1 MSHVPVPDAPA
12 ILVDNRI
19 LAVADLHIGLEAKL
33 NQAGVFLPSQTRKIA
48 RRLRELLEATAADT
62 LVLLGDVKHFIPG
75 VSPLER
81 RDIPIF
87 FNEIA
92 DAVDEV
98 HIAAGNH
105 DALIR
110 PYVPE
115 TVTIHRPTGF
125 TIGTAGFVHG
135 HAWPA
140 KPVMESKVLLMGH
153 NHPAVVFV
161 DKLGGKTV
169 QPVWVRVPFR
179 RKHRKFPR
187 MPREAVCV
195 PSFNELC
202 GGTPVNDVRAKLLGP
217 LMQSDVVNLDRARL
231 HLLDGTDL
239 GLLPS
244 LRVEARFRWSDHRQ

>member
-1 MSHVPVPDAPA
+1 MSYVPVPDAPA
-12 ILVDNRI
+12 IVVDDSI
-19 LAVADLHIGLEAKL
+19 LAVADLHIGLEAAL
-33 NQAGVFLPSQTRKIA
+33 NESGVFLPSQTRKIG
-48 RRLRELLEATAADT
+48 RRLRELLDTTDAKT

-92 DAVDEV
+92 DAVDEI

-115 TVTIHRPTGF
+115 QVTIHKPTGF
-125 TIGTAGFVHG
+125 TIGNAGFVHG

-140 KPVMESKVLLMGH
+140 KSVMESKVLLMGH

-161 DKLGGKTV
+161 DKLGGKQV
-169 QPVWVRVPFR
+169 QPCWVRAPFR
-179 RKHRKFPR
+179 RTHSRYPK

-202 GGTPVNDVRAKLLGP
+202 GGTPVNAARARLLGP
-217 LMQSDVVNLDRARL
+217 LMQPDVVNLDGARL

-239 GLLPS
+239 GPLPA
-244 LRVEARFRWSDHRQ
+244 LRVEARLRWSDYRQ

>member
-1 MSHVPVPDAPA
+1 MAYVPVPDAPA
-12 ILVDNRI
+12 ILVDDRI
-19 LAVADLHIGLEAKL
+19 LAVADLHIGIEAAL
-33 NQAGVFLPSQTRKIA
+33 FEAGVSLPSQTRKIG
-48 RRLRELLEATAADT
+48 RRLRELLEATDAKT

-75 VSPLER
+75 VSPVER
-81 RDIPIF
+81 RDIPILF
-87 FNEIA
+87 QEIA

-110 PYVPE
+110 PYVPDFVE
-115 TVTIHRPTGF
+115 IHRPSGF
-125 TIGTAGFVHG
+125 RLGDAGFVHG

-140 KPVMESKVLLMGH
+140 KPVMEAKVLLMGH

-169 QPVWVRVPFR
+169 VPAWVRVPFR
-179 RKHRKFPR
+179 RKHTRYPKLPK
-187 MPREAVCV
+187 EAVCV

-202 GGTPVNDVRAKLLGP
+202 GGTPVNDRYARLLGP
-217 LMQSDVVNLDRARL
+217 LMKPDVVNLERARL

-244 LRVEARFRWSDHRQ
+244 LRVEARFRWSDYRQ

>member
-1 MSHVPVPDAPA
+1 MAYVPVPDTPA
-12 ILVDNRI
+12 ILVDGDT
-19 LAVADLHIGLEAKL
+19 LAIADVHIGIEAAL
-33 NQAGVFLPSQTRKIA
+33 QDAGVFLPSQTRKLA
-48 RRLRELLEATAADT
+48 RRLRAVLDATGARR

-87 FNEIA
+87 FNEIL

-115 TVTIHRPTGF
+115 AVTIHRPAGF
-125 TIGTAGFVHG
+125 RLGDVGFVHG

-140 KPVMESKVLLMGH
+140 KSVMEAKVLLMGH

-161 DKLGGKTV
+161 DALGGKSV
-169 QPVWVRVPFR
+169 QPCWMRVPFR
-179 RKHRKFPR
+179 RKHTRYPK
-187 MPREAVCV
+187 MPKEAVCV
-195 PSFNELC
+195 PAFNELC
-202 GGTPVNDVRAKLLGP
+202 GGTPVNDVKAKLLGP
-217 LMQSDVVNLDRARL
+217 LVREDVIRLDRARL

-239 GLLPS
+239 GTLPS
-244 LRVEARFRWSDHRQ
+244 LRVEARFRWSDYRQ